1 MMILRSHH
9 LSRVIVVKPGVV
21 GAGGGARAERLTLAL
36 APEEENLLLAPK
48 KEIFLLAPEEENL
61 LPAPEKK
68 NHLLAPHEDNQG
80 HQRK

>member
-1 MMILRSHH
+1 MMTLRSHH

-48 KEIFLLAPEEENL
+48 KENFFT
-61 LPAPEKK
+61 
-68 NHLLAPHEDNQG
+68 
-80 HQRK
+80 RS

>member
-1 MMILRSHH
+1 MMTLRSHH

-36 APEEENLLLAPK
+36 APEEENLLLAP
-48 KEIFLLAPEEENL
+48 
-61 LPAPEKK
+61 EKK